1 MTRYKIIKKSMENV
15 NLQFLCI
22 DLHNILN
29 TSYANTSKRMHNLY
43 NNFLMKG
50 EASTI
55 DNLQENVK

>member
-1 MTRYKIIKKSMENV
+1 MENV